1 MVFFSQS
8 YTMPLNCS
16 LASQAILA
24 IDFMLLNT
32 KQEEKMPFE
41 NGVIYIKIDSW
52 DYPNLEID
60 LRRLKSRNVVL
71 SSGIRHFTKN
81 LKSRDV
87 KGFVQVEHMIKL

>member
-1 MVFFSQS
+1 MNIWGKNVF
-8 YTMPLNCS
+8 
-16 LASQAILA
+16 
-24 IDFMLLNT
+24 NT

-52 DYPNLEID
+52 DCPNLEID

>member
-1 MVFFSQS
+1 MLTGLTS
-8 YTMPLNCS
+8 YV
-16 LASQAILA
+16 LA

-52 DYPNLEID
+52 DCPNLEID

-81 LKSRDV
+81 LKSRDI
-87 KGFVQVEHMIKL
+87 KGFVQVEYMIKS

>member
-1 MVFFSQS
+1 MVFFFSKVYNATELLTGLTS
-8 YTMPLNCS
+8 Y
-16 LASQAILA
+16 IA
-24 IDFMLLNT
+24 IDFMLLNA